1 MSGIDC
7 FLGWIVIW
15 DGFSWDEQG
24 LLNIIQSRRSP
35 LIFTWLRASSNE
47 SYCTLSF
54 YISSHFCYLLFI
66 TNCAIHPMLLTKT
79 IESTYCRLFFCHQ
92 CNSTALGTCT
102 KYYNFRFR
110 CYGRLTQRNTRHLQH
125 TGDVFPWQQLQNHS
139 QGR

>member
-7 FLGWIVIW
+7 FLGWVVIW
-15 DGFSWDEQG
+15 DGFSWDGQG
-24 LLNIIQSRRSP
+24 LLNIIQSPMRVTALFHFIFH
-35 LIFTWLRASSNE
+35 LIFVI
-47 SYCTLSF
+47 YVFYYTL
-54 YISSHFCYLLFI
+54 
-66 TNCAIHPMLLTKT
+66 TNCTILPMLLTKT
-79 IESTYCRLFFCHQ
+79 IKSTYCRLFFFVI
-92 CNSTALGTCT
+92 NATALGTCT